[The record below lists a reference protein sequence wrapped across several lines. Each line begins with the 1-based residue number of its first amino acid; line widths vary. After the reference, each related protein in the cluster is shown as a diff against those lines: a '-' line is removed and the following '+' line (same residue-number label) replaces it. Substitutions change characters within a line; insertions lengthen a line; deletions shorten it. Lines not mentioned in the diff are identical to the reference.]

1 LTDDNSKLVDM
12 DDLDKFEDA
21 FFEREVEDEVEDHEN
36 EDDTLEDSE
45 DEDADDQEEDEPEDE
60 DEDLEEDEEEE
71 EEKPQPKA
79 KGKKSFKER
88 IDEITRE
95 KYELRRELQ
104 EMRQK
109 LESRSTEEVK
119 TEEKAPARSA
129 DEAPNPDAKDKDG
142 KPLYELGEFDPKFIR
157 DLTKFSVTQ
166 ELKQAEEIRQ
176 QAERQAQER
185 QYQAELATSWN
196 EKLDKAEE
204 DYPDIRDDIRDLV
217 DVFQDVDQNY
227 GDYLAAALMG
237 LDNGPEV
244 MRYLSQNIGEAR
256 RIVSSGP
263 AAATIAIGRLDA
275 RLDRTT
281 REEKR
286 NKRVSTAAEPPEKR
300 TRGQGGKFA
309 VSGDTDDLD
318 AFERE
323 FFKKR
328 RF

>member
-60 DEDLEEDEEEE
+60 DEDLEDEEEE

-119 TEEKAPARSA
+119 TEEKAAAPSA

-157 DLTKFSVTQ
+157 DLTRFSVTQ
-166 ELKQAEEIRQ
+166 ELKQAEEKRQ
-176 QAERQAQER
+176 QAERLTQER
-185 QYQAELATSWN
+185 QYQTELASSWN

-204 DYPDIRDDIRDLV
+204 VYPDIRDDIRDLV

-286 NKRVSTAAEPPEKR
+286 NKRVSTATEPPEKR